1 MLTFNFPESTRI
13 ASMQTLTG
21 RVWPCAHN
29 WFVVW
34 GRVWAL
40 SLTLKK
46 KGIIDNLMR
55 LCIYG
60 FSVYTTAILIQVSYG
75 PNLVLYIYNIISTKQ
90 TSFKYSRPLEASKYS
105 IFWINLSNMIYTLR
119 YMKIFVFVSIAAV
132 IQKKTHA
139 ERIIQLIM
147 DECSF
152 INIEVPHPLNKLS
165 SFGFGRR
172 VNFC

>member
-1 MLTFNFPESTRI
+1 
-13 ASMQTLTG
+13 
-21 RVWPCAHN
+21 
-29 WFVVW
+29 
-34 GRVWAL
+34 
-40 SLTLKK
+40 
-46 KGIIDNLMR
+46 
-55 LCIYG
+55 
-60 FSVYTTAILIQVSYG
+60 
-75 PNLVLYIYNIISTKQ
+75 
-90 TSFKYSRPLEASKYS
+90 
-105 IFWINLSNMIYTLR
+105 
-119 YMKIFVFVSIAAV
+119 MKIFVFVSIAAV